1 MKEAQVW
8 GGGVC
13 VGNRGAGGE
22 TRTKIL
28 LKKWGGAGGQESG
41 DRLEQVTR
49 LEKSEWWGCIHSTL
63 SSIHKVPRT
72 EEGFQQQKDW

>member
-1 MKEAQVW
+1 MGRGCVCGQSGGRRRDKDKDTAQEM
-8 GGGVC
+8 G
-13 VGNRGAGGE
+13 
-22 TRTKIL
+22 
-28 LKKWGGAGGQESG
+28 GGAGGQESG

-63 SSIHKVPRT
+63 SSIHKVPST